1 MSRFSWLRRKKRRKK
16 SYSRIPKL
24 TGAPFTNI
32 PRWLYERTKYMKT
45 NVLDPSKRTKT
56 KDKKIDVPK
65 LQRVLMTVVT
75 TINRLITMVN
85 RIPQIEKRLDN
96 LEQAHAS
103 DISQLKR
110 GKAKKKH
117 SHSMASKIG
126 SAYMSYATMGMME
139 EGGVVKSKRT
149 KPVVANKQQLKDR
162 KKQLID
168 DIMGL

>member
-1 MSRFSWLRRKKRRKK
+1 MAKVDASKDFIRLEKTMDGLGGALR
-16 SYSRIPKL
+16 
-24 TGAPFTNI
+24 
-32 PRWLYERTKYMKT
+32 
-45 NVLDPSKRTKT
+45 
-56 KDKKIDVPK
+56 DV
-65 LQRVLMTVVT
+65 T
-75 TINRLITMVN
+75 
-85 RIPQIEKRLDN
+85 KRLDN
-96 LEQAHAS
+96 LEQAPAS